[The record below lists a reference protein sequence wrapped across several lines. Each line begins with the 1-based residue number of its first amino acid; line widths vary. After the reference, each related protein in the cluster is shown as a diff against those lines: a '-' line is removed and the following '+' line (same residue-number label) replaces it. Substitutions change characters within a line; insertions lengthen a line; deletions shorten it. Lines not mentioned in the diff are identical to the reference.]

1 MAPRIVVFG
10 AAAGVAALLMALAT
24 FFMPI
29 PFALK
34 VLLYVVFGGLFMA
47 SVAIFGRILVMEN

>member
-1 MAPRIVVFG
+1 MAPRIVVLG

-24 FFMPI
+24 FFMPL

-34 VLLYVVFGGLFMA
+34 VFLYFLFGGLFLA
-47 SVAIFGRILVMEN
+47 SVAIFGRILVMAD